1 MSTSRRSV
9 KKREIP
15 AESPAISLPD
25 SWGDDWSVSIRVQV
39 ERRGEAILGEKSA
52 DLLAAIAA
60 TNSISAAARLLG
72 ISYAH
77 AWHLAQDAGAAAGAP
92 LVETATG
99 GVRGGGTRLTER
111 GRAALE
117 VFQALTQ
124 QVGKTAMAQLPRLLA
139 GAASPSPV
147 LHLSAAVSLQAVVGR
162 LLLDYALVRPTVAV
176 RAIFGASNE
185 LADQIASGGAADLF
199 ISASRDEV
207 ERLARAGL
215 VERESRKVLA
225 KNYLAI
231 VANGQSRLR
240 LRLRSVADLSKLKEG
255 NIIVADPACPLGKCT
270 VNYLQDAG
278 VYQELRPRLVAV
290 DNSRAVVL
298 AVQNR
303 PADVGLVFASE
314 LNNSA
319 GLRLLLPVPA
329 RQATAAYEG
338 AVVKGSMAA
347 QEAAALLKFLSSK
360 QARATFRLSGFEV

>member
-1 MSTSRRSV
+1 MSTTRRSV
-9 KKREIP
+9 KKREKP
-15 AESPAISLPD
+15 AESPPTSPPGP
-25 SWGDDWSVSIRVQV
+25 WGDDWSVSIRVQV

-77 AWHLAQDAGAAAGAP
+77 AWHLAQDAGTAAGAP

-124 QVGKTAMAQLPRLLA
+124 QVGKTAMVQLPRLLA
-139 GAASPSPV
+139 AAASPSRV
-147 LHLSAAVSLQAVVGR
+147 LHLSAAVSLQSVVGR

-185 LADQIASGGAADLF
+185 LADQIQAGGAADLF

-207 ERLARAGL
+207 ERLASAGL

-231 VANGQSRLR
+231 VANGQSR

-270 VNYLQDAG
+270 VNYLEDAG
-278 VYQELRPRLVAV
+278 VYQELRPRLVTV

-303 PADVGLVFASE
+303 PTDVGLVFASE
-314 LNNSA
+314 LSSSA

-347 QEAAALLKFLSSK
+347 EEAAALLKFLSSS
-360 QARATFRLSGFEV
+360 QARATFRLSGFAV